1 VTEALIALARQL
13 HAEARLWTGARRDVL
28 LQTALAVA
36 IAASDAD
43 DHLRRIY
50 LDEGQGVLARH
61 MTRRAL
67 EDDPAVRA

>member
-1 VTEALIALARQL
+1 MTEALIALARQL

-36 IAASDAD
+36 IAASEAD
-43 DHLRRIY
+43 DTLQRIY
-50 LDEGQGVLARH
+50 LDEGRGILARH